1 MKTYVPT
8 TLGEREEMLKVV
20 GVNSMD
26 DLFADIPE
34 DLKLKS
40 GLNLPDGM
48 SEIEIRREFLRLAK
62 ENRNDLVIFRG
73 AGAYNHYIPACVPAL
88 VSRSEFYTAYTP
100 YQAEMSQGMLQSI
113 FEYQTFICRL
123 TGMDVSNASVYDGAT
138 AAAEAMSMM
147 YQIGRKKK
155 KAVLLSAALHPEI
168 IETVKTYA
176 HCLGIEVKLAP
187 ITDAGITDTSKIQE
201 LACGACG
208 VIVQSPNFFGCI
220 ENMADIAKEIHEA
233 GGIFTAYV
241 NPITLG
247 AVKRPADYGADI
259 AIGDAQP
266 LGMPM
271 SFGGPYAGFMA
282 CKKEYTR
289 MMPGRITGETKDSE
303 GNRAYVLTLQARE
316 QHIKRQLASSNIC
329 SNQMLC
335 AIMASIYLACMG
347 PEGMRDVAMQNIQ
360 KAHYLAAGLSQING
374 VKLRYNTPFFNEFV
388 IDTEKDAELI
398 NAKLKVKGFMGGLP
412 LGRMLK
418 DDKGML
424 WCATEMNS
432 REEIDAL
439 ICAFEEAVK

>member
-1 MKTYVPT
+1 MKSYVPT
-8 TLGEREEMLKVV
+8 TKSEREEMLKVV
-20 GVNSMD
+20 GVNTID
-26 DLFADIPE
+26 DLFADVPE
-34 DLKLKS
+34 DLRLKA
-40 GLNLPDGM
+40 GLALHDGM
-48 SEIEIRREFLRLAK
+48 SEIEVRREFMRLSKA
-62 ENRNDLVIFRG
+62 NNNDLKCFRG
-73 AGAYNHYIPACVPAL
+73 AGAYNHYIPSCVPQL

-155 KAVLLSAALHPEI
+155 KKVLLSETLHPEI
-168 IETVKTYA
+168 TETVKTYA
-176 HCLGIEVKLAP
+176 HCIGVEVVMVPANDK
-187 ITDAGITDTSKIQE
+187 GVTDTAKVSE
-201 LACGACG
+201 LADGACG
-208 VIVQSPNFFGCI
+208 IIVQSPNFYGCI
-220 ENMADIAKEIHEA
+220 EDMQKLGETIHEK

-247 AVKRPADYGADI
+247 ALKRPAEYDADI

-271 SFGGPYAGFMA
+271 LFGGPYAGFMA
-282 CKKEYTR
+282 CKKDYIR
-289 MMPGRITGETKDSE
+289 MIPGRITGETKDAE

-335 AIMASIYLACMG
+335 AIAASIYLACMG
-347 PEGMRDVAMQNIQ
+347 PEGMKEVAMQNIQ
-360 KAHYLAAGLSQING
+360 KAHYLADGLTQSKN
-374 VKLRYNTPFFNEFV
+374 VKLRYTTPFFNEFV
-388 IDTEKDAELI
+388 IDTDKNAEVI
-398 NAKLKVKGFMGGLP
+398 NAVLKSKGFMGGLP
-412 LGRMLK
+412 LGRIIPG
-418 DDKGML
+418 DKGML

-432 REEIDAL
+432 REEIDEL
-439 ICAFEEAVK
+439 ICAFEEVVK